1 MYTEDNTGACT
12 DTIFWQLG
20 EGFVLVGYTDYIAET
35 DLDWDYSCRYLFSL
49 TDNTAYI
56 AGGDKLSLMLTDSD
70 DRQPLIFTITVASG
84 D

>member
-49 TDNTAYI
+49 TDNTA
-56 AGGDKLSLMLTDSD
+56 
-70 DRQPLIFTITVASG
+70 
-84 D
+84 